1 MTVENYLKR
10 LRNVN
15 EEQMLEK
22 IVARIE
28 NSIEPEYMAAFQKA
42 ADKRRAELCD
52 YQFSLND
59 DFGELQAPRKY

>member
-22 IVARIE
+22 LIARIE
-28 NSIEPEYMAAFQKA
+28 DSIEPESQAAFQKA

-59 DFGELQAPRKY
+59 DFGEAKAARKY

>member
-15 EEQMLEK
+15 DEQMLEK
-22 IVARIE
+22 IIARIE
-28 NSIEPEYMAAFQKA
+28 DNIEPESRVALQKA
-42 ADKRRAELCD
+42 AEKRRAELCD

-59 DFGELQAPRKY
+59 DFGEAKAPRKY

>member
-22 IVARIE
+22 LVARIE
-28 NSIEPEYMAAFQKA
+28 NSIEPESLAAFQKA

-59 DFGELQAPRKY
+59 DFGEAKSARKY

>member
-22 IVARIE
+22 LIARIE
-28 NSIEPEYMAAFQKA
+28 DSIEPESQAAFQKA

-59 DFGELQAPRKY
+59 DFGEAKAARRY